1 MSRSLAIQFSR
12 VLQIAAAICLVASS
26 LAVLAHEAEITT
38 ADPGFRPPSEYAPAF
53 LESLDTA
60 TIAVYPTIVR
70 RADRTAHS
78 FASQSQIIDMLNNE
92 KIMTAVAAR
101 RRIDLGR
108 LLGTGSSQWELFEN
122 DMQRVAE
129 ALQKQGS
136 DAQYHLVME
145 FLLPVSDQQIFGVH
159 CYVLDQ
165 QGQSAF
171 SFLLNSHHQ
180 LFVDANLMAANSSE
194 EARSNMLTRATQVGV
209 TALDQQIEHARRVQT
224 GVTLFE
230 SPIDKTSSMMAFAE
244 SDLAG
249 LHVAEKTMM
258 LMCECAHLTLQKG
271 YQYFMIEEPR
281 EKSDTQMRFK
291 ISFYKEPLPGLPVV
305 DLQRVPGSEATPGKG
320 IMFAGDWAR
329 ICNTLRSKSSPQ
341 QPQQ

>member
-1 MSRSLAIQFSR
+1 
-12 VLQIAAAICLVASS
+12 VAAAVCV
-26 LAVLAHEAEITT
+26 VLLPLPLSAHELDVKTP
-38 ADPGFRPPSEYAPAF
+38 DPGFRPQSEYAPAF

-60 TIAVYPTIVR
+60 TFVVHPSIVR
-70 RADRTAHS
+70 RANRTAHS
-78 FASQSQIIDMLNNE
+78 FASQAQIIDSLNTEN
-92 KIMTAVAAR
+92 IVTAVAGR

-108 LLGTGSSQWELFEN
+108 LLGTGSSQWEVFEN

-129 ALQKQGS
+129 ALPKQGS

-209 TALDQQIEHARRVQT
+209 TALEQQIENARR
-224 GVTLFE
+224 
-230 SPIDKTSSMMAFAE
+230 
-244 SDLAG
+244 
-249 LHVAEKTMM
+249 LH
-258 LMCECAHLTLQKG
+258 
-271 YQYFMIEEPR
+271 
-281 EKSDTQMRFK
+281 D
-291 ISFYKEPLPGLPVV
+291 
-305 DLQRVPGSEATPGKG
+305 
-320 IMFAGDWAR
+320 
-329 ICNTLRSKSSPQ
+329 
-341 QPQQ
+341 

>member
-1 MSRSLAIQFSR
+1 MTRSLAIRYSR
-12 VLQIAAAICLVASS
+12 VSRTTAAICLIAFS

-60 TIAVYPTIVR
+60 TIVVYPSIVR
-70 RADRTAHS
+70 RANRTAHS
-78 FASQSQIIDMLNNE
+78 FASQAQIIDSLNTEN
-92 KIMTAVAAR
+92 IVTAVAGR

-108 LLGTGSSQWELFEN
+108 LLGTGSSQWEVFEN

-180 LFVDANLMAANSSE
+180 LFVDANLMAAKVL
-194 EARSNMLTRATQVGV
+194 RKR
-209 TALDQQIEHARRVQT
+209 
-224 GVTLFE
+224 
-230 SPIDKTSSMMAFAE
+230 
-244 SDLAG
+244 
-249 LHVAEKTMM
+249 HVPT
-258 LMCECAHLTLQKG
+258 
-271 YQYFMIEEPR
+271 
-281 EKSDTQMRFK
+281 
-291 ISFYKEPLPGLPVV
+291 
-305 DLQRVPGSEATPGKG
+305 
-320 IMFAGDWAR
+320 
-329 ICNTLRSKSSPQ
+329 
-341 QPQQ
+341 